1 MSFTDPTSVSTLLL
15 TGLMVI
21 GLGFFIRA
29 STKDRIEIMRF
40 GSTQAAEPLRQD
52 VLNHFRSRAYRS
64 LAELKT
70 GEEITNQ
77 PSENAVTVIGMV
89 SPSVFMAVFLS
100 TLALVGFACL
110 ALILS
115 VLFPAWGS
123 AAFGLV
129 LLSPLAGIF
138 YWRKS
143 SRPEEVTFKVESVA
157 EGDIATRDFSTRLT
171 VQGHRDELA
180 ELGNAFSGAL
190 SAWD

>member
-1 MSFTDPTSVSTLLL
+1 
-15 TGLMVI
+15 MVI

-70 GEEITNQ
+70 GEEITAQ
-77 PSENAVTVIGMV
+77 PNENAVNENAVTVIGMV

-115 VLFPAWGS
+115 VLFPGWGS
-123 AAFGLV
+123 GAFGLV
-129 LLSPLAGIF
+129 LLSPLAGVF

-157 EGDIATRDFSTRLT
+157 EGDVSTRDFSTRLT